1 MTWTLIRENQL
12 KIKCCRNFFKLSKL
26 NDSLQ
31 MFPFH
36 TKDSSS
42 TITKNGI
49 VMEKGLWDYFRKKK
63 ILKHSFL
70 KTGHLLQDIFLICTG
85 RLCQVIEELYLWLW
99 PEIFLPPHYSIH
111 VSITHQEAFQAE
123 ELIARSGSGCPPCF
137 RLGREFPPGF
147 CLMCFHLLQFCGHA
161 WFIEKNLHFKLF
173 PSPCTRLEH

>member
-1 MTWTLIRENQL
+1 MIHFKCSHFIL
-12 KIKCCRNFFKLSKL
+12 KI
-26 NDSLQ
+26 LQ
-31 MFPFH
+31 AQSPKMELLWR
-36 TKDSSS
+36 KVC
-42 TITKNGI
+42 GI
-49 VMEKGLWDYFRKKK
+49 ILGKKK